1 MLQLRF
7 VVLLGIMIASAIA
20 VVFTRNLAIGA
31 LNSPAVQQY
40 LKNSSKEMAKMI
52 GQLSTN
58 FTYYSFS
65 QWFGKSYVQLV
76 ALFAILLSFS
86 SFSKEF
92 SKKTIYILSGRMT
105 RWEIYLSKNLSG
117 WLAFVVISVS
127 GGIGYFIAAQAA
139 GYPFSLSQTFVWTFT
154 TTVGG
159 LLLYQIGM
167 YLSLLFKEQMKP
179 LLLGIV
185 VYVGLYITGLVK
197 ATDFLNVFG
206 YMAQSGV
213 LYGKGVNVLSTFVVI
228 AIFFGIFIG
237 GYFQFK
243 YKDL

>member
-1 MLQLRF
+1 
-7 VVLLGIMIASAIA
+7 
-20 VVFTRNLAIGA
+20 
-31 LNSPAVQQY
+31 
-40 LKNSSKEMAKMI
+40 MAKMI
-52 GQLSTN
+52 GRLSTN
-58 FTYYSFS
+58 FTYYSFT

-76 ALFAILLSFS
+76 ALFALLLSFS

-92 SKKTIYILSGRMT
+92 SKKTIYILAGRMS

-117 WLAFVVISVS
+117 WLAFAVISVS
-127 GGIGYFIAAQAA
+127 GGIGYFIVAQVA
-139 GYPFSLSQTFVWTFT
+139 GYHLLLSQTLAWTFT
-154 TTVGG
+154 ATVGG

-167 YLSLLFKEQMKP
+167 YLSLLFKDQMKP
-179 LLLGIV
+179 LLLGIT
-185 VYVGLYITGLVK
+185 VYVGLYMASLLK

-228 AIFFGIFIG
+228 AVFFGIFIG